1 MKNPLTIISVLF
13 ILFLS
18 SCNQKTAGTIVNQS
32 PDKNVTVTINAT
44 RPTAVDAW
52 NVVIKVKAY
61 SFKEGKLAFEV
72 YADDLNDQNVK
83 FDWSDNSNCVI
94 TVPVRDDKPRR
105 FQLIANQDQ
114 VQVAEI

>member
-1 MKNPLTIISVLF
+1 MKTQIIFITIAI
-13 ILFLS
+13 ILFSS
-18 SCNQKTAGTIVNQS
+18 SCNSKTAGTIVNQS

-83 FDWSDNSNCVI
+83 FDWSDNNNCVI